1 MSAKYLSFTTT
12 NTQTT
17 HARQQCGPSA
27 NYGESCYQTNISLAL
42 SPALVMIAVGQPS
55 SGGEWETLKCD
66 TRPKGLVI
74 TIQLLL
80 LLSSSCWITHAAPVM
95 HAHRLC
101 PSIVCRRVSAW
112 DWRNLI
118 GCEKPHFR
126 LLLRTRTRTTIST
139 ERDNKR
145 MHWWWWWTAE
155 DVEEANGCRIGYD
168 VQ

>member
-1 MSAKYLSFTTT
+1 MHVVHYDQHTNHPRTATEWSLSQLWQVVLSDQHLSGIIARTCDDCRWPAEQWGRVR
-12 NTQTT
+12 NIKMWYMTQ
-17 HARQQCGPSA
+17 GP
-27 NYGESCYQTNISLAL
+27 CHH
-42 SPALVMIAVGQPS
+42 
-55 SGGEWETLKCD
+55 D
-66 TRPKGLVI
+66 TI
-74 TIQLLL
+74 IIIIILLL
-80 LLSSSCWITHAAPVM
+80 LDNARSPTDHYVL